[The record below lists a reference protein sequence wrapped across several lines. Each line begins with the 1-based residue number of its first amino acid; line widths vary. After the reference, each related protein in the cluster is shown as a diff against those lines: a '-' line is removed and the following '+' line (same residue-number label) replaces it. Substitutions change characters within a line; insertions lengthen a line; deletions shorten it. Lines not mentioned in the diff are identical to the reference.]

1 MTDTRQVN
9 EARRGSGR
17 SNPRRLSRLAI
28 RAIQWSLAA
37 LAIAAVSPAE
47 AQKLTPLSVGTMKS
61 SSQTP
66 DYYAKKYGI
75 FEKNGLDVKLTEF
88 SNGSNAIA
96 AGQSGAVDIMVA
108 IPGIAMT
115 AKQNGFDLVGLFQ
128 IEVAKTAPPDTGSLQ
143 VLATSDLN
151 SLKDLAGRKIGV
163 ASLSSQNTV
172 SVQTVLKRA
181 GVDVKTVQFIEM
193 PFPAMIN
200 ALKARHVDA
209 VSLIDPFTTQ
219 MLSSGTGRVLSWTYV
234 EAVPGQP
241 TSVWWAKSAFAQQKA
256 DTVERFNKSIKEAI
270 DILNANPDKALA
282 EIGAYT
288 GMNPELIKHMPL
300 PSWDYRVNQKT
311 WENVIKM
318 MADSGVLKSPGK
330 LVDYLSPQMQAF
342 LVKD

>member
-1 MTDTRQVN
+1 M
-9 EARRGSGR
+9 
-17 SNPRRLSRLAI
+17 I
-28 RAIQWSLAA
+28 KAIQFGVVA
-37 LAIAAVSPAE
+37 LALASVSPAA
-47 AQKLTPLSVGTMKS
+47 AQKLTPLNVGTMKS

-88 SNGSNAIA
+88 TNGSNAIA

-115 AKQNGFDLVGLFQ
+115 AKQRGFDLVGLFQ
-128 IEVAKTAPPDTGSLQ
+128 IEVAKSSPPDTGSLQ

-151 SLKDLAGRKIGV
+151 SLKDLAGKKIAV

-172 SVQTVLKRA
+172 SVQTVLKKA
-181 GVDVKTVQFIEM
+181 GVDVKAVQFVEL
-193 PFPAMIN
+193 PFPAMVN
-200 ALKARHVDA
+200 ALKAKHVDA

-234 EAVPGQP
+234 DALPGQP
-241 TSVWWAKSAFAQQKA
+241 TSVWWAKSSFAQQNA
-256 DTVERFNKSIKEAI
+256 DTVERFNRSIKEAV

-282 EIGAYT
+282 EVSAYT
-288 GMNPELIKHMPL
+288 GMSLDLLKNMPP
-300 PSWDYRVNQKT
+300 PSWDYRVSERT

-318 MADSGVLKSPGK
+318 MTDSGVLKSPGK
-330 LVDYLSPQMQAF
+330 VDDYLSPQMKAY